1 MATFKSLHVD
11 GHPLHRAPR
20 LARLL
25 LPVLLAAARL
35 SAAPA
40 APDSALAGGAFFD
53 EHLGSRLPGDIEL
66 RDESGAPVKLEQLLD
81 KPTILNFVYY
91 ECPGI
96 CTPLL
101 NEIAD
106 VLGKSDLD
114 PRREPFQV
122 ITVSFE
128 PGDTPQLAAEK
139 RANYLALLSRPLPPE
154 TWRFL
159 TGDAAQLQR
168 LTRAA
173 GFSYK
178 RVGMEYVHPGGLLLL
193 SPDRTIVRY
202 LYGTEF
208 LPFDFKMGV
217 LEAAKGTV
225 LPTTARLL
233 TICFSYDPQ
242 GRTYVFNILKVVGS
256 VMVLTVAFFGGWL
269 ALTARRCKAGL
280 GRRRKEEA

>member
-1 MATFKSLHVD
+1 MAGL
-11 GHPLHRAPR
+11 L
-20 LARLL
+20 LL
-25 LPVLLAAARL
+25 LPVLVAG
-35 SAAPA
+35 P
-40 APDSALAGGAFFD
+40 ALAQPESSQGVAFD
-53 EHLGSRLPGDIEL
+53 EHLGEILPGEIVL
-66 RDESGAPVKLEQLLD
+66 RDEAGNPVQLAQLVD
-81 KPTILNFVYY
+81 RPTILNFVYFD
-91 ECPGI
+91 CPGV

-101 NEIAD
+101 NEVAD

-114 PRREPFQV
+114 PRREPFQ
-122 ITVSFE
+122 ILTVSFE
-128 PGDTPQLAAEK
+128 PRDTPQVAAEK

-159 TGDAAQLQR
+159 TGDAEELRR
-168 LTRAA
+168 LTAAA

-178 RVGMEYVHPGGLLLL
+178 KAGFEYIHPGGLILL
-193 SPDRTIVRY
+193 SPERKIVRY

-242 GRTYVFNILKVVGS
+242 GRTYVFNLLKVVGGAMLS
-256 VMVLTVAFFGGWL
+256 VVGCFGL
-269 ALTARRCKAGL
+269 YLLLTARRGRSGL
-280 GRRRKEEA
+280 GRAARRPA

>member
-1 MATFKSLHVD
+1 MATFWSLHVE
-11 GHPLHRAPR
+11 GHPLRRAPR

-40 APDSALAGGAFFD
+40 VSDSALAGGAFFD

-269 ALTARRCKAGL
+269 ALTARRGKQGL
-280 GRRRKEEA
+280 GRHGKA